1 MTFRT
6 TGKLTDFHTFTKVH
20 GTTVQMFSVFD
31 AKTAILTSAIPP
43 IRRQTSTTDIEHLIK
58 LLLRV
63 LSRWLIALHPS
74 KHPNMVCCMVG
85 TPSLVLL
92 TSPGLHTLNSGF
104 WGFCGLGTCGVY
116 GFDSG

>member
-6 TGKLTDFHTFTKVH
+6 TGKLTDFHTFTKIH

-31 AKTAILTSAIPP
+31 ATTAILTSAIPP

-63 LSRWLIALHPS
+63 LPMADGPPSFKAPEHGMLHGGNPIISVAHESR
-74 KHPNMVCCMVG
+74 
-85 TPSLVLL
+85 TPYSELGYLGVLR
-92 TSPGLHTLNSGF
+92 TWDVRGLR
-104 WGFCGLGTCGVY
+104 V
-116 GFDSG
+116 